1 MRSTVAPLVMSVCA
15 SVSWVA
21 SLPSAFCTTY
31 CDELSP
37 AVLSAFV
44 MSGSSN
50 ST

>member
-1 MRSTVAPLVMSVCA
+1 MAPLEMSVCA
-15 SVSWVA
+15 SVSCVA

-37 AVLSAFV
+37 AVWKALV
-44 MSGSSN
+44 MSGWSN